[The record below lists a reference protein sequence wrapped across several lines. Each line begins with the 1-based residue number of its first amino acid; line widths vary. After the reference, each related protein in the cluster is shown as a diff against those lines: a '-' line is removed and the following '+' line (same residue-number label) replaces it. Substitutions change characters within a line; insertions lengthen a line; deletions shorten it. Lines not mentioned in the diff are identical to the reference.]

1 MALGGGAVVVA
12 AATGAKGAALGGSA
26 LLQVEHGRKEGTP
39 PPCDLAKEKTL
50 HNALLGLIETG
61 VVKSAHDCA
70 EGGLAVAAAECAI
83 SELTARQTPRLTGA
97 EIDLSDVKSERVDA
111 LLYGEAHGRVI
122 ITTSEVEAG
131 AAIERAM
138 LIGVPAQRIG
148 TVTAGETLDIGVGDT
163 SLSWKLSDLHDVWWN
178 TIARAMDR

>member
-1 MALGGGAVVVA
+1 MYKRQFGGRNAGQF
-12 AATGAKGAALGGSA
+12 
-26 LLQVEHGRKEGTP
+26 QVYFSIVKVDPGDPDGDRPTP
-39 PPCDLAKEKTL
+39 LEDLPRTFA
-50 HNALLGLIETG
+50 NQSLLGLIETG

-70 EGGLAVAAAECAI
+70 EGGLAVAAAECAV

-122 ITTSEVEAG
+122 ITTSEAEAG
-131 AAIERAM
+131 AAIERAI

-178 TIARAMDR
+178 TIARAMDK